1 MLLSMNGLSIYH
13 KKRCIVDKVSLAL
26 AYGEWH
32 AVAGESGSGKSVT
45 ALSIAGLLPNEL
57 SAEGSIFYE
66 GIDLLTFSHKKMRL
80 LRGKKISYIF
90 QDYQGSFTPF
100 MTIGSQFDE
109 MLCTHTDLPKKAR
122 QTKALLSLEEVGL
135 PPERTFC
142 SYPFQLSGGQVQR
155 AAIAM
160 ATMLQPKLI
169 IADEPTTA
177 LDSITA
183 TAVLQLLKKRQSETG
198 CGVLFITHDL
208 RTVKKYSDTVSVM
221 QYGRIVETGRPHHVL
236 AKPKHEYTKQ
246 LVSALPPLCNVPVRL
261 GREAL
266 KEGLK

>member
-1 MLLSMNGLSIYH
+1 MNELSIYH
-13 KKRCIVDKVSLAL
+13 KQRSIVYRVSLAL
-26 AYGEWH
+26 ARGEWH

-45 ALSIAGLLPNEL
+45 ALSIAGLLPKQL
-57 SAEGSIFYE
+57 TAEGSIFYE
-66 GIDLLTFSHKKMRL
+66 GSNLLDQSNKQLRQ
-80 LRGKKISYIF
+80 LRGKSISYIF

-109 MLCTHTDLPKKAR
+109 MLCAHTNLPKKER
-122 QTKALLSLEEVGL
+122 REKALLSLEEVGL
-135 PPERTFC
+135 PPERTLS

-155 AAIAM
+155 AAIAI
-160 ATMLQPKLI
+160 ATVLEPKLI

-208 RTVKKYSDTVSVM
+208 RLVKKFSDTVSVM
-221 QYGRIVETGRPHHVL
+221 QYGRMVETGRSQDVL
-236 AKPKHEYTKQ
+236 KKPEHEYTKR
-246 LVSALPPLCNVPVRL
+246 LVTSIPPLRHVPVRL
-261 GREAL
+261 GQETF
-266 KEGLK
+266 KEELV